1 MLLQRRFLNKLN
13 FSLKDVVVLS
23 VNPVEEYGM
32 HESGVNYTTHKSR
45 TAEQIQLKIGG
56 EVA

>member
-1 MLLQRRFLNKLN
+1 M
-13 FSLKDVVVLS
+13 KDVVVLS